1 MEENIELKKII
12 ISFKQKEI
20 RQSYPNKTS
29 EMQNNDE
36 LENLK
41 QENLGL
47 LQQVQEINQQFE
59 QVFKDLKEKDKQI
72 QKI

>member
-47 LQQVQEINQQFE
+47 L
-59 QVFKDLKEKDKQI
+59 
-72 QKI
+72 